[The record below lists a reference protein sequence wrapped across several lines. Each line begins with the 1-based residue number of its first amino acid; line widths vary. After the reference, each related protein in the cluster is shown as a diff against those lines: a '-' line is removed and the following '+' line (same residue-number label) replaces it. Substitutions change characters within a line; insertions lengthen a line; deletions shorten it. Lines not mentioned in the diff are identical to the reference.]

1 MKRRKNETVK
11 ENNNVM
17 QTPNTKRSRSQLYD
31 ENINPNLQNQ
41 QDRSDVQVKGIFNR
55 LRSGIGNI
63 PAQQCDSEA
72 LQTVTG
78 PSSSA
83 AIQKETQGFASTVT
97 YNTSVRSA
105 KKTARTQR
113 RPFQDVQNIINTSQ
127 LHSEV
132 HQTPLNPHK
141 PPEKKGKKW
150 SPPSVNS
157 KQAAKGIILTNS
169 RINLRFPKSLAKE
182 KKTSDKSYD
191 TTIEEDSDEIL
202 NSKEETYINMSK

>member
-17 QTPNTKRSRSQLYD
+17 QTPNTKRSRSQLHD
-31 ENINPNLQNQ
+31 QNINPNLHNQ

-83 AIQKETQGFASTVT
+83 AIQKETKVT
-97 YNTSVRSA
+97 YNTS
-105 KKTARTQR
+105 
-113 RPFQDVQNIINTSQ
+113 

-150 SPPSVNS
+150 SPPSVNN
-157 KQAAKGIILTNS
+157 KQAAKGIILINS
-169 RINLRFPKSLAKE
+169 RNTMRFPKSLAKE
-182 KKTSDKSYD
+182 KKTSHKSYD
-191 TTIEEDSDEIL
+191 TTIEEDSDDIL

>member
-17 QTPNTKRSRSQLYD
+17 QTPNTKRSRSQLHD

-41 QDRSDVQVKGIFNR
+41 QDRSDV
-55 LRSGIGNI
+55 
-63 PAQQCDSEA
+63 QCDSEA

-182 KKTSDKSYD
+182 KKTSHKSYD